1 MKLLI
6 IGHARSG
13 KDTCAEIIAE
23 NTGMTFQSSSMAAA
37 KLFIFDL
44 LKDKYGY
51 KTFEEC
57 FEDRVNRRVEWHD
70 LITEYNK
77 DDKARLAKEIL
88 KGSDC
93 YVGMRSGEEINECIR
108 QGLFDL
114 IVWID
119 APKRVPE
126 ESLASFQIDKSYA
139 DIIID
144 NNETEE
150 IYRERVEVLADLL
163 LPHFSYHAFE
173 KSTTWR

>member
-13 KDTCAEIIAE
+13 KDTCAEILSK

-37 KLFIFDL
+37 RLFIFDK
-44 LKDKYGY
+44 LKNKYGY
-51 KTFEEC
+51 NTFDEC
-57 FEDRVNRRVEWHD
+57 FEDRVNHRAEWHD

-77 DDKARLAKEIL
+77 DDKAKLAKEIL
-88 KGSDC
+88 QGSDC
-93 YVGMRSGEEINECIR
+93 YVGMRSGAEIDECVK
-108 QGLFDL
+108 QKLFDL
-114 IVWID
+114 IIWID

-126 ESLASFQIDKSYA
+126 ESLESFQIDKSYA

-150 IYRERVEVLADLL
+150 KFIKRVNNLSKVL
-163 LPHFSYHAFE
+163 LPHFKSYYRETFQYL
-173 KSTTWR
+173 

>member
-13 KDTCAEIIAE
+13 KDTCAEILSQR
-23 NTGMTFQSSSMAAA
+23 TGMTFQSSSMAAA
-37 KLFIFDL
+37 KIFLFDA
-44 LKDKYGY
+44 LKEKYGY

-77 DDKARLAKEIL
+77 DDKARLAKDIL
-88 KGSDC
+88 KNSDC
-93 YVGMRSGEEINECIR
+93 YVGMRSGAEITECLN

-114 IVWID
+114 IIWID

-139 DIIID
+139 DIVID
-144 NNETEE
+144 NNETQE
-150 IYRERVEVLADLL
+150 RFVERVNKLATILY
-163 LPHFSYHAFE
+163 PHFNNNIIF
-173 KSTTWR
+173 

>member
-1 MKLLI
+1 MKILI

-13 KDTCAEIIAE
+13 KDTCAEILAKQI
-23 NTGMTFQSSSMAAA
+23 GMTFQSSSMAAA
-37 KLFIFDL
+37 KIFLFDA
-44 LKDKYGY
+44 LKEKYGY
-51 KTFEEC
+51 NTFEEC

-88 KGSDC
+88 KNSDC
-93 YVGMRSGEEINECIR
+93 YVGMRSGVEITECLR

-126 ESLASFQIDKSYA
+126 ESLQSFQIDNSYA

-144 NNETEE
+144 NNRTQEE
-150 IYRERVEVLADLL
+150 FEGKVRKLGSLL
-163 LPHFSYHAFE
+163 RPHFN
-173 KSTTWR
+173 KTTL